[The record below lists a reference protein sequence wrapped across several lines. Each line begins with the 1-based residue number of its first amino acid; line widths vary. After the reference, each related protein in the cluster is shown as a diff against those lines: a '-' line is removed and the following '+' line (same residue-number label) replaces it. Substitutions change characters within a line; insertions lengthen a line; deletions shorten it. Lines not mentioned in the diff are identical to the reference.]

1 MSEPVHRYIL
11 FAGDTYYA
19 NGGALDIRG
28 FGTENG
34 RDDLVNQGLV
44 FVQQDGDD
52 MKWFHLYDLKTEKIV
67 AFADGLCGGTV
78 DRGLEMWTKNLIA
91 KDCEIHV
98 CKKTKEPNFRSVF
111 VGEVMRV
118 WVKLDEKERDQFIA
132 ELYE

>member
-34 RDDLVNQGLV
+34 RDDLVAQGLV
-44 FVQQDGDD
+44 LVSKNGDD
-52 MKWFHLYDLKTEKIV
+52 LKWFHIYDLKTEKIV

-78 DRGLEMWTKNLIA
+78 DRGLEMWAKNSIA

-98 CKKTKEPNFRSVF
+98 CKKIKEPNFRSVF